1 MISELDRPIILQ
13 TFLHDPRLPR
23 LEARM
28 LLEHVLQKPR
38 AWMLAHDTDPIESW
52 QAQQYQ
58 ALATRRL
65 AGEPM
70 AYLVGH
76 REFMGRDFAVTPDV
90 LIPRPETELLV
101 ETALAWLADRPE
113 AAVLDL
119 GTGSGVIAVSIA
131 LGAPQASV
139 TATDASAAALQVAVR
154 NAARL
159 GARVDFA
166 QGSWYDA
173 LPARARYDLI
183 VSNPPYIARNDEHL
197 GRGDLRFEPRNALT
211 DGADGLRDLA
221 AIIAGAAARLRPGGA
236 LWLEHGW
243 DQAAAVRQLLAGA
256 GFGQVTSCRDLSGI
270 ERISGGSL

>member
-1 MISELDRPIILQ
+1 MMSDVNRPILQ
-13 TFLHDPRLPR
+13 AFLQDPRLPR

-38 AWMLAHDTDPIESW
+38 AWMLAHDTDPIEAW

-76 REFMGRDFAVTPDV
+76 REFMGHDFAVTPDV

-131 LGAPQASV
+131 LGAPRAAV

-183 VSNPPYIARNDEHL
+183 VSNPPYIARDDQHL
-197 GRGDLRFEPRNALT
+197 DQGDLRFEPRNALT

-221 AIIAGAAARLRPGGA
+221 VIVAGAAARLRPGGA
-236 LWLEHGW
+236 LWVEHGW
-243 DQAAAVRQLLAGA
+243 DQAAAVRQLLAAA
-256 GFGQVTSCRDLSGI
+256 GFDQITSRRDLSGI

>member
-1 MISELDRPIILQ
+1 MTSDVNRPILQ
-13 TFLHDPRLPR
+13 AFLHDPRLPR

-58 ALATRRL
+58 VLASRRL

-90 LIPRPETELLV
+90 LIPRPDTELLV
-101 ETALAWLADRPE
+101 ETALQWLKDHHE

-131 LGAPQASV
+131 LDAPHASV

-183 VSNPPYIARNDEHL
+183 VSNPPYIARDDEHL
-197 GRGDLRFEPRNALT
+197 RRGDLRYEPPCALT
-211 DGADGLRDLA
+211 DGADGLRDLS
-221 AIIAGAAARLRPGGA
+221 AIIAGAPARLRPGGS
-236 LWLEHGW
+236 LWVEHGW
-243 DQAAAVRQLLAGA
+243 DQAEAVRRLLAQA
-256 GFGQVTSCRDLSGI
+256 GFSQITSCRDLAGI

>member
-1 MISELDRPIILQ
+1 MSRPILQ
-13 TFLHDPRLPR
+13 TLLRDARLPR
-23 LEARM
+23 LEVRM
-28 LLEHVLQKPR
+28 LLEHVLGRPR
-38 AWMLAHDTDPIESW
+38 EWILAHDNDPIESW

-70 AYLVGH
+70 AYLLGH
-76 REFMGRDFAVTPDV
+76 REFMGYDFAVTPDV

-101 ETALAWLADRPE
+101 ETALVWLAERPE

-131 LGAPQASV
+131 TGVPTAMV
-139 TATDASAAALQVAVR
+139 TATDVSATALQMAVR

-166 QGSWYDA
+166 QGSWYEA
-173 LPARARYDLI
+173 LPPRARYDLI
-183 VSNPPYIARNDEHL
+183 VSNPPYIARDDEHL
-197 GRGDLRFEPRNALT
+197 GQGDLRFEPRGALT
-211 DGADGLRDLA
+211 DGADGLRDLTI
-221 AIIAGAAARLRPGGA
+221 IIAGAAAHLRPGGV
-236 LWLEHGW
+236 LWVEHGW
-243 DQAAAVRQLLAGA
+243 DQAAAVRQLLLNA
-256 GFGQVTSCRDLSGI
+256 GFKNVESLKDLSGI

>member
-1 MISELDRPIILQ
+1 MMSDVSRPILQ
-13 TFLHDPRLPR
+13 AFLQDPRLPR

-38 AWMLAHDTDPIESW
+38 AWMLAHDTDPIEAW

-76 REFMGRDFAVTPDV
+76 REFMGHDFAVTPDV

-131 LGAPQASV
+131 LGAPRAAV

-183 VSNPPYIARNDEHL
+183 VSNPPYIARDDQHL
-197 GRGDLRFEPRNALT
+197 DQGDLRFEPRNALT

-221 AIIAGAAARLRPGGA
+221 IIVAGAAARLRPGGA
-236 LWLEHGW
+236 LWVEHGW
-243 DQAAAVRQLLAGA
+243 DQAAAVRQLLAAA
-256 GFGQVTSCRDLSGI
+256 GFDQITSRRDLSGI

>member
-1 MISELDRPIILQ
+1 MSRPILQ
-13 TFLHDPRLPR
+13 TLLRDARLPR
-23 LEARM
+23 LEVRM
-28 LLEHVLQKPR
+28 LLEHVLGKPR
-38 AWMLAHDTDPIESW
+38 EWILAHDTDPIESW

-70 AYLVGH
+70 AYLLGH
-76 REFMGRDFAVTPDV
+76 REFMGYDFAVTPDV

-101 ETALAWLADRPE
+101 ETALVWLADRPE

-131 LGAPQASV
+131 TGVPTAMV
-139 TATDASAAALQVAVR
+139 TATDVSATALQMAVR

-166 QGSWYDA
+166 QGSWYEA
-173 LPARARYDLI
+173 LPPRARYDLI
-183 VSNPPYIARNDEHL
+183 VSNPPYIARDDEHL
-197 GRGDLRFEPRNALT
+197 GQGDLRFEPRGALT
-211 DGADGLRDLA
+211 DGADGLRDLT
-221 AIIAGAAARLRPGGA
+221 IIISGAAAHLRPGGV
-236 LWLEHGW
+236 LWVEHGW
-243 DQAAAVRQLLAGA
+243 DQAAAVRQLLLNA
-256 GFGQVTSCRDLSGI
+256 GFKNVESLKDLSGI

>member
-1 MISELDRPIILQ
+1 MDRPILQ
-13 TFLHDPRLPR
+13 TFLQDPRLPR

-38 AWMLAHDTDPIESW
+38 AWMLAHDTDPIEPW

-58 ALATRRL
+58 ALVTRRL

-76 REFMGRDFAVTPDV
+76 REFMGHDFAVTPDV

-101 ETALAWLADRPE
+101 ETALQWLAGHPE

-131 LGAPQASV
+131 LGAPQVVSV

-183 VSNPPYIARNDEHL
+183 VSNPPYIARDDEHMR
-197 GRGDLRFEPRNALT
+197 RGDLRFEPRRALT

-221 AIIAGAAARLRPGGA
+221 AIVAGAAARLRPGGA
-236 LWLEHGW
+236 LWVEHGW
-243 DQAAAVRQLLAGA
+243 DQAAAVRQLLLAA
-256 GFGQVTSCRDLSGI
+256 GFGQVASRRDLAGI

>member
-1 MISELDRPIILQ
+1 
-13 TFLHDPRLPR
+13 
-23 LEARM
+23 M
-28 LLEHVLQKPR
+28 LLEHVLGKSR

-76 REFMGRDFAVTPDV
+76 REFMGHDFAVTPDV

-131 LGAPQASV
+131 LGAPTATV
-139 TATDASAAALQVAVR
+139 TATDASATALQMAVR

-166 QGSWYDA
+166 QGSWYEA
-173 LPARARYDLI
+173 LPPRARYDLI
-183 VSNPPYIARNDEHL
+183 VSNPPYIARDDEHL
-197 GRGDLRFEPRNALT
+197 GQGDLRFEPRGALT
-211 DGADGLRDLA
+211 DGADGLRDLT
-221 AIIAGAAARLRPGGA
+221 AIVAGAVARLRPGGA
-236 LWLEHGW
+236 LWMEHGW
-243 DQAAAVRQLLAGA
+243 DQAAVVRQLLANA
-256 GFGQVTSCRDLSGI
+256 GFKNIASLKDLSGI

>member
-1 MISELDRPIILQ
+1 MMSDVSRPILQ
-13 TFLHDPRLPR
+13 AFLQDPRLPR

-38 AWMLAHDTDPIESW
+38 AWMLAHDTDPIEAW

-76 REFMGRDFAVTPDV
+76 REFMGHDFAVTPDV

-131 LGAPQASV
+131 LGAPRAAV

-183 VSNPPYIARNDEHL
+183 VSNPPYIARDDQHL
-197 GRGDLRFEPRNALT
+197 DQGDLRFEPRNALT

-221 AIIAGAAARLRPGGA
+221 VIVAGAAARLRPGGA
-236 LWLEHGW
+236 LWVEHGW
-243 DQAAAVRQLLAGA
+243 DQAAAVRQLLAAA
-256 GFGQVTSCRDLSGI
+256 GFDQITSRRDLSGI

>member
-1 MISELDRPIILQ
+1 MMSDVNRPILQ
-13 TFLHDPRLPR
+13 AFLQDPRLPR

-38 AWMLAHDTDPIESW
+38 AWMLAHDTDPIEAW

-76 REFMGRDFAVTPDV
+76 REFMGHDFAVTPDV

-131 LGAPQASV
+131 LGAPRAAV

-183 VSNPPYIARNDEHL
+183 VSNPPYIARDDQHL
-197 GRGDLRFEPRNALT
+197 DQGDLRFEPRNALT

-221 AIIAGAAARLRPGGA
+221 IIVAGAAARLRPGGA
-236 LWLEHGW
+236 LWVEHGW
-243 DQAAAVRQLLAGA
+243 DQAAAVRQLLAAA
-256 GFGQVTSCRDLSGI
+256 GFDQITSRRDLSGI

>member
-1 MISELDRPIILQ
+1 VSRPILQ
-13 TFLHDPRLPR
+13 TLLRDARLPR
-23 LEARM
+23 LEVRM
-28 LLEHVLQKPR
+28 LLEHVLHKPR

-58 ALATRRL
+58 ALVTRRL

-76 REFMGRDFAVTPDV
+76 REFMGHDFAVTPDV

-113 AAVLDL
+113 SAVLDL

-131 LGAPQASV
+131 LGAPQATV
-139 TATDASAAALQVAVR
+139 TATDISATALQMAVR

-159 GARVDFA
+159 NARVDFA
-166 QGSWYDA
+166 QGSWYEA
-173 LPARARYDLI
+173 LPPRARYDLI
-183 VSNPPYIARNDEHL
+183 VSNPPYISRDDEHL
-197 GRGDLRFEPRNALT
+197 GQGDLRFEPRGALT
-211 DGADGLRDLA
+211 DGANGLRDLTT
-221 AIIAGAAARLRPGGA
+221 IVNGAVDRLRSGGE
-236 LWLEHGW
+236 LWMEHGW
-243 DQAAAVRQLLAGA
+243 DQAQAVRQLLIDA
-256 GFGQVTSCRDLSGI
+256 GFKNVTSLRDLSGI